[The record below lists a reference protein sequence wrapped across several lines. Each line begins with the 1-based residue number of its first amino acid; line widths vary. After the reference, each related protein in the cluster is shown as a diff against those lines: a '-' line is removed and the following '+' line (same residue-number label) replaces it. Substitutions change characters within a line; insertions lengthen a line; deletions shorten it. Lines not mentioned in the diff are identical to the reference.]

1 MDLLAVIRIAMRAL
15 ARNKM
20 RSVLTMLG
28 IIIGVGAVIAMLGVG
43 QGARQTVQEQIQAMG
58 SNLLFVGAGTVT
70 RSGMHMGWGSTKSL
84 IYDDMLAILREC
96 PTAKAAAPGSSSS
109 GQVVFG
115 NDNWATRVNG
125 TEPQY
130 FDIRSWPFQEG
141 SAFTQNDVE
150 MAANVAVIGET
161 VRKNLFGAIDP
172 IGQTI
177 RFNNLPFRVVG
188 VLTPKGTSAAMGDDQ
203 DDIIL
208 VPITTLQKKITGQN
222 WLRWIVVSA
231 VSREAS
237 YAAQQ
242 QIAALLRDRHRI
254 RPGED
259 DDFFVRNL
267 ADMAD
272 VADAAGR
279 VMTLLLASIAGV
291 SLIVG
296 GIGIMNIMLVSVT
309 ERTRE
314 IGVRMAVGAT
324 EGDVQQQFLT
334 EAVVLSLFGG
344 GIGIIFGLSASYLIT
359 RTLGWPVLVS
369 PVVIAIAVLFSMA
382 VGVFFGFYPA
392 RRAAQL
398 DPIEALR
405 YE

>member
-1 MDLLAVIRIAMRAL
+1 
-15 ARNKM
+15 
-20 RSVLTMLG
+20 
-28 IIIGVGAVIAMLGVG
+28 MLGVG
-43 QGARQTVQEQIQAMG
+43 QGARQTMQEQIQAMG

-84 IYDDMLAILREC
+84 IYDDMLAIMREC
-96 PTAKAAAPGSSSS
+96 QAAHAAAPGSSSS

-130 FDIRSWPFQEG
+130 FDIRTWPFQEG
-141 SAFTQNDVE
+141 TSFTQNDVE

-177 RFNNLPFRVVG
+177 RINNLPFRVVG
-188 VLTPKGTSAAMGDDQ
+188 VLVPKGTSAAMGDDQ

-222 WLRWIVVSA
+222 WLRWIMVSA
-231 VSREAS
+231 VSRQGS

-254 RPGED
+254 RPGQD

-272 VADAAGR
+272 VADEAGR

-291 SLIVG
+291 SLLVG

-324 EGDVQQQFLT
+324 ERDVQQQFLT

-344 GIGIIFGLSASYLIT
+344 AMGILFGLSASYLIT
-359 RTLGWPVLVS
+359 KTLGWPVLVS
-369 PVVIAIAVLFSMA
+369 PVVIVIAVLFSMA

>member
-1 MDLLAVIRIAMRAL
+1 LDLLAIIPIALRAL
-15 ARNKM
+15 GRNKL

-84 IYDDMLAILREC
+84 IYDDMLAIMREC
-96 PTAKAAAPGSSSS
+96 PAAHAAAPGATSS

-115 NDNWATRVNG
+115 NDNWATRLNG

-130 FDIRSWPFQEG
+130 FDIRVWPFHEG
-141 SAFTQNDVE
+141 SSFTQNDVE

-161 VRKNLFGAIDP
+161 VRKNLFGATNS

-177 RFNNLPFRVVG
+177 RINNLPFRVIG
-188 VLTPKGTSAAMGDDQ
+188 VLAPKGTSAAMGDDQ

-222 WLRWIVVSA
+222 WLRWIMVSA
-231 VSREAS
+231 ISRQGS

-242 QIAALLRDRHRI
+242 QIAALLRDRHHI
-254 RPGED
+254 RPGSD

-272 VADAAGR
+272 VADQAGQ
-279 VMTLLLASIAGV
+279 VMTLLLASIAAV

-314 IGVRMAVGAT
+314 IGIRMAVGAT
-324 EGDVQQQFLT
+324 ERDVQQQFLM
-334 EAVVLSLFGG
+334 EAVVLSLLGG
-344 GIGIIFGLSASYLIT
+344 SIGVLFGLSSSYLIT
-359 RTLGWPVLVS
+359 QTLGWPILVS
-369 PVVIAIAVLFSMA
+369 PLVIVIAVLFSMA

-398 DPIEALR
+398 DPIDALR